1 MAASKSLN
9 SEDKDFLVMMEAA
22 FQKRNKKT
30 DIILNLLKSK
40 NDPIWLSRVQN
51 NVIIDITPPLY
62 LIR

>member
-30 DIILNLLKSK
+30 DIILNLLKTK
-40 NDPIWLSRVQN
+40 NVLFGSHEYKIKTYT
-51 NVIIDITPPLY
+51 VIS
-62 LIR
+62 